1 MINHD
6 GNNNCHNNKN
16 FQASKNIYIFL
27 KYSKVKEKINDIYNN
42 NNNNNN
48 DNNNKNNNYIGRGY
62 TSPFTHG

>member
-6 GNNNCHNNKN
+6 GDNNCHNNKN
-16 FQASKNIYIFL
+16 FQASKNIYIF
-27 KYSKVKEKINDIYNN
+27 KKVKEKINDIYNN

-48 DNNNKNNNYIGRGY
+48 DNNNENNNYIGRGY

>member
-6 GNNNCHNNKN
+6 DNNNCHNNKN
-16 FQASKNIYIFL
+16 FQASKIYIFL
-27 KYSKVKEKINDIYNN
+27 KYSKVKEKVNDIYDN

-48 DNNNKNNNYIGRGY
+48 DNNNENNNYMGCGY